1 MVMDTLTPFRPA
13 ALVLFGLI
21 AAAEAASQPAEAP
34 AAQVITE
41 IDRIF
46 SRWDSATLPGCTV
59 GVSRDGRPLL
69 TRAYGM
75 ADLEH
80 GIANR
85 PESIIEAGSLSKQ
98 FTAASVLLLVQ
109 QGKVAL
115 DDPARKYIPELPDY
129 GTPLTVRHMLTHTS
143 GLRDWG
149 AVEGIVGWPR
159 TSRAYTHAHVLDIVS
174 RQRTTN
180 FPPGSAYSY
189 SNTGYNLS
197 LIHISE
203 PTRPY

>member
-1 MVMDTLTPFRPA
+1 MTLDTFKPVRLA
-13 ALVLFGLI
+13 ALVAFALI
-21 AAAEAASQPAEAP
+21 GATEATSQPAAAP
-34 AAQVITE
+34 AARVIAD
-41 IDRIF
+41 IDKVF
-46 SRWDSATLPGCTV
+46 ARWDSTTLPGCTV
-59 GVSRDGRPLL
+59 GVSRDGRVLL
-69 TRAYGM
+69 ARAYGM

-80 GIANR
+80 GIANQ

-129 GTPLTVRHMLTHTS
+129 GTPLTVRHLLTHTS

-149 AVEGIVGWPR
+149 SVEGIVGWPR

-174 RQRTTN
+174 RQRATN
-180 FPPGSAYSY
+180 FPPGSAY
-189 SNTGYNLS
+189 
-197 LIHISE
+197 
-203 PTRPY
+203 